1 MYQFCFRAYAKSKQK
16 STLIHDRK
24 NIPYWEEYEQSRAL
38 MKQCSLFEK
47 QQGVLGGL
55 TCNEYLWIQW
65 YLSPV
70 MFLLSSAS
78 ARDQTGSP
86 LRLEKLWD
94 KFSETVNSVSQ
105 LLLLSLNLEFPNLLF
120 WNGKKSLKLTE
131 ENIEICCS
139 EMIRNWL
146 KAIHH
151 SWKKFRNLLFSK
163 A

>member
-1 MYQFCFRAYAKSKQK
+1 
-16 STLIHDRK
+16 
-24 NIPYWEEYEQSRAL
+24 
-38 MKQCSLFEK
+38 
-47 QQGVLGGL
+47 
-55 TCNEYLWIQW
+55 
-65 YLSPV
+65 

-131 ENIEICCS
+131 EN
-139 EMIRNWL
+139 
-146 KAIHH
+146 
-151 SWKKFRNLLFSK
+151 FGDLLFWND
-163 A
+163 